1 MIYQLTQI
9 LAAGGLLVKMAK
21 ILALRVLC
29 APFLGLIAVIFVAL
43 ALFLL
48 TVEKEY
54 RKNLFMSE
62 SDKRKLLDG
71 NGL

>member
-9 LAAGGLLVKMAK
+9 LAAGGLLARMAG
-21 ILALRVLC
+21 ILLLRVLC
-29 APFLGLIAVIFVAL
+29 APFLGLIAVIFAAL

-48 TVEKEY
+48 IVEKEY